1 MQPSARID
9 WHMHLYVSRLS
20 TYSLV
25 EWEFNA
31 KGTCIFCIDEFY
43 DVPGA
48 LFGLVQRSQP
58 SSFRPGAFVTSKLI
72 IDYLIWNWPIEN
84 IFKKRLTSGSFT
96 CLPPTLDHIRDHR
109 LGRFS
114 RDQVRDQHDTLRAR
128 FVRNENCVDPPV
140 SIYCFLILALTDSL
154 QFSFPRTFT
163 NG

>member
-1 MQPSARID
+1 MT
-9 WHMHLYVSRLS
+9 L
-20 TYSLV
+20 
-25 EWEFNA
+25 
-31 KGTCIFCIDEFY
+31 
-43 DVPGA
+43 
-48 LFGLVQRSQP
+48 
-58 SSFRPGAFVTSKLI
+58 
-72 IDYLIWNWPIEN
+72 
-84 IFKKRLTSGSFT
+84 GSFT
-96 CLPPTLDHIRDHR
+96 RLPPTPDHIRDHR